1 MSNPGDPFQPSTDF
15 RIDSATGE
23 IFSMTDTPT
32 IGAHTMSVIAY
43 HASDPENSKDEV
55 QVEITIVSDI
65 NNPPEFDQPVYNVTL
80 VAPQYTAPIEL
91 LDLAKRVTDIDDGNI
106 GNGELIFTQ
115 VATDPDDGLFEV
127 TVIGEVLLVRP
138 LIEVTEAYT
147 VKINVNVAD
156 KGVPPLSDDAL
167 VQIHIELPDTGIYPP
182 IFGPDDCQDISVDEE
197 LPAPVYICQVQA
209 TSDLGTDITYELIDA
224 GFFAIDTTTGRITST
239 DVLDYEEQKE
249 YVLLVSASNIDGI
262 TYKPVTVNVND
273 INDNSPQFESNEC
286 GDVTLQEDAVLET
299 LVCRVLAVDLDYPG
313 TDNSRITYE
322 LTGDNKDKFVI
333 RKDGAP
339 GYGYIYL
346 NWSLDR
352 EVQDSYTLTVLA
364 KDNGNPIL
372 STPPLDIEIKVG
384 DINDVLPVFTIP
396 PVRVVYDAP
405 VDPGIRVKSV
415 TPEDEDLYPNN
426 IIMCRLSG
434 SDMFYVSSNGV
445 TCTLVTAQRLEF
457 QPEPHILNITAYNP
471 DKPDLIIDDS
481 SIEVRVFVTDT
492 TCFVDI
498 IPGEFIVRH
507 KQGDVT
513 AVVPVI
519 DVDATTTCS
528 DDPVFE
534 INNQE
539 LSPNPGDPFQP
550 SADFRIDSATG
561 EIFAM
566 TDTPSIGAHI
576 MRVIA
581 YDVSDPENSKD
592 EVQVEITI
600 VSDTNNAP
608 AFDQPVYNVTLIAP
622 QYTTPIELL
631 DLAKRVTDIDDGN
644 IGNGEL
650 IFTQVA
656 TDPDDGLFEVTI
668 IGEVLLVR
676 PLIEVTEAYTVKI
689 NVEVEDKGVPPLS
702 DDALVQIHIELPDTG
717 GNPPIFGPDDCQ
729 DISVDEGN
737 VRCYNSY

>member
-1 MSNPGDPFQPSTDF
+1 MYDHKQYITLKYSRKKPLFAVVLAVDLDYPGTDNSRITYELTGDNKDKFVIRKDGAPGYGYIYLNWSLDREVQDSYTLTVLAKDNGNPILSTPPLDIEIKVGDINDVLPVFTIPPVRVVYDAPVDPGIQVKSVTPEDEDLYPNNIIMCRLSGSDMFYVSSNGVTCTLVTAQRLEFQPEPHILNITAYNPDKPDLIIDDSSIEVRVFVTDTTCFVDITPGGFIVRHKQSDVTDDVPVINVDATSTCGDDPVFEINNQELSPNPGDPFQPSTDF

-333 RKDGAP
+333 RMDGAP

-405 VDPGIRVKSV
+405 VDPGIRVS
-415 TPEDEDLYPNN
+415 
-426 IIMCRLSG
+426 
-434 SDMFYVSSNGV
+434 
-445 TCTLVTAQRLEF
+445 
-457 QPEPHILNITAYNP
+457 
-471 DKPDLIIDDS
+471 
-481 SIEVRVFVTDT
+481 
-492 TCFVDI
+492 
-498 IPGEFIVRH
+498 
-507 KQGDVT
+507 
-513 AVVPVI
+513 
-519 DVDATTTCS
+519 
-528 DDPVFE
+528 
-534 INNQE
+534 
-539 LSPNPGDPFQP
+539 
-550 SADFRIDSATG
+550 
-561 EIFAM
+561 
-566 TDTPSIGAHI
+566 
-576 MRVIA
+576 
-581 YDVSDPENSKD
+581 
-592 EVQVEITI
+592 
-600 VSDTNNAP
+600 
-608 AFDQPVYNVTLIAP
+608 
-622 QYTTPIELL
+622 
-631 DLAKRVTDIDDGN
+631 
-644 IGNGEL
+644 
-650 IFTQVA
+650 
-656 TDPDDGLFEVTI
+656 
-668 IGEVLLVR
+668 
-676 PLIEVTEAYTVKI
+676 
-689 NVEVEDKGVPPLS
+689 
-702 DDALVQIHIELPDTG
+702 
-717 GNPPIFGPDDCQ
+717 
-729 DISVDEGN
+729 
-737 VRCYNSY
+737 